1 MARHQIAR
9 FREQQEEDAIHEG
22 ERLFPAECLA
32 PPRRPVNA
40 LSAVMTPCWRS
51 AHARCSEA
59 AECSQRSSVSLSND
73 NAWVSDRNVA
83 IDRGPALPAWSCP
96 GSAVTRA
103 RLLE

>member
-1 MARHQIAR
+1 MP
-9 FREQQEEDAIHEG
+9 
-22 ERLFPAECLA
+22 RLLGGSRVQPALG
-32 PPRRPVNA
+32 
-40 LSAVMTPCWRS
+40 
-51 AHARCSEA
+51 
-59 AECSQRSSVSLSND
+59 VSLSND